1 MFSRSPAAKQL
12 AWRGAGGLFIL
23 AALGVAATTAI
34 LGAWWIGTH
43 VSLFWATL
51 FVLIGWPLIA
61 AVGYWVGILA
71 FVPVSIL
78 LHILVGRPPKD

>member
-1 MFSRSPAAKQL
+1 MLSRSTLAKKL
-12 AWRGAGGLFIL
+12 AWNGAGGLFIL
-23 AALGVAATTAI
+23 IALGAAATTAI

-61 AVGYWVGILA
+61 TVGYWVMFLA

-78 LHILVGRPPKD
+78 LHILVGRPPQD